1 MEVFTEVADWF
12 SDPLQWSGTNGIPN
26 RLWEHIQM
34 SGLSVLAAM
43 IPGLLWGLYIGHK
56 RRFEFISV
64 TVANLGR
71 ALPSFAILAF
81 FFPIFLARGLGFS
94 FWPAIV
100 ALAFLAVPPILINT
114 YIGIREVD
122 PDAVEAARGMGMSDG
137 DILRNIELPLAAPLI
152 VTGVRTSA
160 VQVVATATLAAL
172 VAGGGLGRYIVDG
185 FAIGAEFG
193 RAQIFGGA
201 ILVAALAIITESA
214 MALVGRV
221 VAPRTGSD
229 ARRPIRAYREPGQV
243 PRPAPGPGNVP

>member
-1 MEVFTEVADWF
+1 MDVFTEVADWF

-34 SGLSVLAAM
+34 SALSVIAAM
-43 IPGLLWGLYIGHK
+43 IPGLLWGLYIGHT

-64 TVANLGR
+64 TIANLGR

-94 FWPAIV
+94 FLPTIV

-122 PDAVEAARGMGMSDG
+122 PDVVEAARGMGMSDG
-137 DILRNIELPLAAPLI
+137 EILRNIEVPLAAPLI
-152 VTGVRTSA
+152 VTGIRTSA

-172 VAGGGLGRYIVDG
+172 TAGGGLGRYIVDG
-185 FAIGAEFG
+185 FAIGA
-193 RAQIFGGA
+193 QIVGGA
-201 ILVAALAIITESA
+201 ILVAVLAILTETA
-214 MALVGRV
+214 MALLGRL
-221 VAPRTGSD
+221 VAPRTTSD
-229 ARRPIRAYREPGQV
+229 SSRFVRTYREAAQV
-243 PRPAPGPGNVP
+243 PRPVEGPGNVL

>member
-34 SGLSVLAAM
+34 SALSVIVAM
-43 IPGLLWGLYIGHK
+43 IPGLLWGLYIGHT

-64 TVANLGR
+64 TIANLGR

-94 FWPAIV
+94 FLPTIV

-137 DILRNIELPLAAPLI
+137 EILRNIEVPLAAPLI
-152 VTGVRTSA
+152 VTGIRTSA

-172 VAGGGLGRYIVDG
+172 TAGGGLGRYIVDG
-185 FAIGAEFG
+185 FAIGAQFG
-193 RAQIFGGA
+193 RAQIVGGA
-201 ILVAALAIITESA
+201 VLVAVLAILTETA
-214 MALVGRV
+214 MALLGRL
-221 VAPRTGSD
+221 VAPRTTSD
-229 ARRPIRAYREPGQV
+229 SSGFVRTYREAAQV
-243 PRPAPGPGNVP
+243 PRPVEGPGNVL

>member
-1 MEVFTEVADWF
+1 MDVFSEVVAWF

-26 RLWEHIQM
+26 RVWEHIQM
-34 SGLSVLAAM
+34 TVLSVLVAM
-43 IPGLLWGLYIGHK
+43 VPGLLWGLYIGHT
-56 RRFEFISV
+56 RRFEFVSV
-64 TVANLGR
+64 TLANLGR

-122 PDAVEAARGMGMSDG
+122 PDAIEAARGMGMSDRE
-137 DILRNIELPLAAPLI
+137 ILRNIELPLAAPLV
-152 VTGVRTSA
+152 VTGIRTSA

-172 VAGGGLGRYIVDG
+172 TAGGGLGRYIVDG

-193 RAQIFGGA
+193 RSEIVGGA
-201 ILVAALAIITESA
+201 ILVAGLAILTEVA
-214 MALVGRV
+214 MALLGRL
-221 VAPRTGSD
+221 VAPRMTSD
-229 ARRPIRAYREPGQV
+229 SRGRVRPYRDPGQV
-243 PRPAPGPGNVP
+243 PRPAAGR